1 MEYENAQLEVGVP
14 LVVWGASLTLS
25 RWLEDHWEQLGID
38 KTSKTLELGSGTGLL
53 GLYTIKRLLKDSP
66 TASITM
72 TDMEESSLELINEN
86 IKLNQINTENA
97 KACYLK
103 WGSFDSL
110 DGPSSYDLIVGSDI
124 IYSNTILDSLAQTI
138 AYYLKAGSSG
148 TAYIANNKVRYD
160 NYGQQFEAMLTKYAL
175 KIIERRDIKDDGG
188 FGVMRLLVIKKD

>member
-1 MEYENAQLEVGVP
+1 M
-14 LVVWGASLTLS
+14 
-25 RWLEDHWEQLGID
+25 
-38 KTSKTLELGSGTGLL
+38 ELGSGTGLL

-124 IYSNTILDSLAQTI
+124 IYSNTILESLAQSI
-138 AYYLKAGSSG
+138 AHYLKAGSVG

-160 NYGQQFEAMLTKYAL
+160 NYGQ
-175 KIIERRDIKDDGG
+175 
-188 FGVMRLLVIKKD
+188 

>member
-25 RWLEDHWEQLGID
+25 RWLEDYWEQLGIQ

-160 NYGQQFEAMLTKYAL
+160 NYGQQFEAMLSKYAL